1 MSRSDSLFAVAATV
15 MSGFFLA
22 AFVFLS
28 ADFAS
33 AANEPSAP
41 CTCPES
47 ERKSARPKFAAIEPE
62 LDESD
67 EIATLE
73 NVHLALTKVSDGAS
87 YVFHRSNGRLSGLVQ
102 PTASFRN
109 SKGDICR
116 HLVLLL
122 TTGDKTNKTEGV
134 ACRGEH
140 GVWRLEG

>member
-1 MSRSDSLFAVAATV
+1 

-22 AFVFLS
+22 ASVFLS

-33 AANEPSAP
+33 AADEQPAP

-47 ERKSARPKFAAIEPE
+47 EKKSTKPKFAAIQPE

-73 NVHLALTKVSDGAS
+73 NVHLALTKVGDGAS

-102 PTASFRN
+102 PTVSFRN
-109 SKGDICR
+109 DKGNICR

-122 TTGDKTNKTEGV
+122 TTGDRTNKTEGV
-134 ACRGEH
+134 ACRGEL